1 MLRSERTDATAF
13 PPYFSPSSSCVVV
26 WRGCWEGERGRCV
39 LEILD
44 AVIRWVAE
52 LSEGVDWSCW
62 VVRVEE

>member
-1 MLRSERTDATAF
+1 M
-13 PPYFSPSSSCVVV
+13 
-26 WRGCWEGERGRCV
+26 